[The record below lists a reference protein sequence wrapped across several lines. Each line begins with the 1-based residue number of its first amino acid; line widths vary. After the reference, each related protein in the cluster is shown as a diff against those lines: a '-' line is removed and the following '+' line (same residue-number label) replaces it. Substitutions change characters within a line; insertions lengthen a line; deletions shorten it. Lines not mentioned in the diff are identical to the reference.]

1 MKNYTVF
8 GMLLIHFM
16 VDRGMSTADLAVQ
29 SKISYPH
36 LSNMLR
42 GEKNIT
48 QDAVKKIS
56 NTLKLSRLERSK
68 LREAAFMSN
77 KVIRI
82 ENDGI
87 PYYTLRLIYFLVQ
100 KKNTL
105 SKANVE
111 LCKKMLISKL
121 PTDQSESSSSET

>member
-1 MKNYTVF
+1 
-8 GMLLIHFM
+8 
-16 VDRGMSTADLAVQ
+16 
-29 SKISYPH
+29 
-36 LSNMLR
+36 MLR

-68 LREAAFMSN
+68 IREAAFMSN
-77 KVIRI
+77 KVICI
-82 ENDGI
+82 ENEGI
-87 PYYTLRLIYFLVQ
+87 PYYVLRLIYFLVQ

-111 LCKKMLISKL
+111 MCKKMLISKL
-121 PTDQSESSSSET
+121 PADQSESSSSET